1 MKSKNKNSDT
11 NEGERKRDL
20 VAEKLIM
27 NELLNSDDF
36 STLLQTTIDEFKRTF
51 TIVNEN
57 ITIEEEKEIE

>member
-1 MKSKNKNSDT
+1 MKSKNKNFDT
-11 NEGERKRDL
+11 NNGERKRDL

-51 TIVNEN
+51 TILNEN